1 MPAEKG
7 EMPSRIVGTG
17 TYEDRHEGE
26 GTVKFVLLVCLKELG
41 GSYS

>member
-1 MPAEKG
+1 
-7 EMPSRIVGTG
+7 MPSRIMGTG
-17 TYEDRHEGE
+17 MHEDRQEGE